1 MIGEC
6 DNIKQVVQKNNL
18 TQELEK
24 YNEDVAKYNK
34 ISAIIKD
41 DFESKKEK
49 FKKKREKNH
58 YSQTKKKIL
67 TQFVNWFR
75 NFIDNAE

>member
-1 MIGEC
+1 MKKE
-6 DNIKQVVQKNNL
+6 
-18 TQELEK
+18 
-24 YNEDVAKYNK
+24 
-34 ISAIIKD
+34 
-41 DFESKKEK
+41 KEK

-58 YSQTKKKIL
+58 YSQTKKNL

>member
-1 MIGEC
+1 M
-6 DNIKQVVQKNNL
+6 
-18 TQELEK
+18 
-24 YNEDVAKYNK
+24 
-34 ISAIIKD
+34 
-41 DFESKKEK
+41 KKEKAK
-49 FKKKREKNH
+49 FKKKSKKNQ

>member
-1 MIGEC
+1 MKKE
-6 DNIKQVVQKNNL
+6 
-18 TQELEK
+18 
-24 YNEDVAKYNK
+24 
-34 ISAIIKD
+34 
-41 DFESKKEK
+41 KEK

-58 YSQTKKKIL
+58 YSQTKKKKL